1 MNEIFSQN
9 ETTLR
14 LACFLGVFL
23 LVAGVELLRPRREQR
38 VPKSVRWTNNLAI
51 MLLNTVA
58 ARLVAPTA
66 LVAFALAMNVEGRG
80 LFAQLELPAWAAIAL
95 AVVLFDLLIYA
106 QHVVF
111 HWMPFLWRLHRV
123 HHADP
128 DFDVTTGVRFHPLE
142 ILISLGFKFGI
153 VFILGPPA
161 AGVLL
166 FEILLNA
173 GSLFSH
179 GNLSLP
185 GPLDRVLRWVLVT
198 PDMHRVHHSVERAE
212 TDSNFGF
219 CLSWWDRLFRTYRQ
233 APQAGHDGMQIGIG
247 AFTGDR
253 EQRLVELLKQPFE
266 AVRPDRADGR

>member
-1 MNEIFSQN
+1 MNEFLSQN

-14 LACFLGVFL
+14 LACFLVVFL
-23 LVAGVELLRPRREQR
+23 VVAGVELFRPRRQQQT
-38 VPKSVRWTNNLAI
+38 PKSVRWSNNLAV
-51 MLLNTVA
+51 MFLNTVV

-66 LVAFALAMNVEGRG
+66 LVAFALVMNAEGRG
-80 LFAQLELPAWAAIAL
+80 LFALLELPEWAAIAL
-95 AVVLFDLLIYA
+95 AVVLFDALIYA

-111 HWMPFLWRLHRV
+111 HWVPFLWRLHRV

-128 DFDVTTGVRFHPLE
+128 EFDVTTGVRFHPLE
-142 ILISLGFKFGI
+142 ILISLAFKFGI
-153 VFILGPPA
+153 VFVLGPPA

-179 GNLSLP
+179 GNVSLP
-185 GPLDRVLRWVLVT
+185 SRLDRALRWVLVT
-198 PDMHRVHHSVERAE
+198 PDMHRVHHSVVRRE

-247 AFTGDR
+247 AFASDR
-253 EQRLVELLKQPFE
+253 EQRLPELLKQPFQTI
-266 AVRPDRADGR
+266 DSIRADRQ